1 MVFTIHDNKVFE
13 SINYSEK
20 TVTGMEF
27 HGCTFK
33 KCEFSNSRFANNKFL
48 ECSFDSCNLS
58 MMSLQ
63 GSIVNDVKFKNCKI
77 LGVNFSECHNLLF
90 SVMFDGCILDYASF
104 MSKKMVK
111 TKFKKTSLKETT
123 FSLANITGSI
133 FDECDLYGT
142 VFNRTDLS
150 SVNFSTSFNYT
161 IDPELNNIKKAIF
174 SADGIPGLLSKYQI
188 KIV

>member
-1 MVFTIHDNKVFE
+1 
-13 SINYSEK
+13 
-20 TVTGMEF
+20 
-27 HGCTFK
+27 
-33 KCEFSNSRFANNKFL
+33 
-48 ECSFDSCNLS
+48 
-58 MMSLQ
+58 
-63 GSIVNDVKFKNCKI
+63 
-77 LGVNFSECHNLLF
+77 
-90 SVMFDGCILDYASF
+90 MFDGCILDYASF